1 MKRKIIKIDE
11 EKCNGCGQC
20 VIACAEGALAIIDG
34 KAKVISDVF
43 CDGLGACIGE
53 CPEGALEIIEREA
66 PEFDEEAVKEHLARA
81 EVDHGHG
88 TSEGHACGCPSATPM
103 LLRKVQPSASTPQT
117 AGTAVKQSELVN
129 WPVQWRLVSPAA
141 SYLKN
146 ADILLAAD
154 CAPFA
159 YADFHNEFMRGKPV
173 IIGCPKLEEQRA
185 FLEKLVQVFSE
196 ARPRSVKVVMLEVPC
211 CSGLEALAKEAL
223 KRAGSVAPVDS
234 VIIGIDG
241 NLK

>member
-1 MKRKIIKIDE
+1 MKRKIIEIDE

-20 VIACAEGALAIIDG
+20 VIACAEGALAIVDG

-53 CPEGALEIIEREA
+53 CPEGALEIVERDA
-66 PEFDEEAVKEHLARA
+66 PEFDEEAVKEHLKGAG
-81 EVDHGHG
+81 GHQVHDSAG
-88 TSEGHACGCPSATPM
+88 GHACGCPSATPM
-103 LLRKVQPSASTPQT
+103 LLRKVQPGAPTPQA
-117 AGTAVKQSELVN
+117 AGTADRPSELVN
-129 WPVQWRLVSPAA
+129 WPVQWRLVSPSA

-159 YADFHNEFMRGKPV
+159 FADFHSEFMRGKPV

-196 ARPRSVKVVMLEVPC
+196 ARPRSVKVVMMEVPC
-211 CSGLEALAKEAL
+211 CSGLVALANEAL
-223 KRAGSVAPVDS
+223 RMTGSSTPVES

>member
-11 EKCNGCGQC
+11 EKCTGCGEC

-34 KAKVISDVF
+34 KAKVINDVF

-66 PEFDEEAVKEHLARA
+66 PEFDEDAVKEHLAGA
-81 EVDHGHG
+81 DADHDAA
-88 TSEGHACGCPSATPM
+88 EGHPCGCPSATPM
-103 LLRKVQPSASTPQT
+103 LLRKVQSGASTSQA
-117 AGTAVKQSELVN
+117 AGTAMKQSELVN
-129 WPVQWRLVSPAA
+129 WPVQWRLVSPSAP
-141 SYLKN
+141 YLKN

-159 YADFHNEFMRGKPV
+159 FADFHSEFMRGKPV

-185 FLEKLVQVFSE
+185 FLEKLEQVFSK

-211 CSGLEALAKEAL
+211 CSGLEVLAKEAL
-223 KRAGSVAPVDS
+223 KRVGSVAPVES

-241 NLK
+241 GLK